1 VYAEIMT
8 RVATVERKRSS
19 NPRISLRRNDL
30 LQPFLKWAGG
40 KRQLVPEIR
49 KYSPTKFKLYFEPF
63 VGAGA
68 VLFDLQPQAALIND
82 ANEELVNCYRV
93 IKEDPEGLIAHA
105 RQHKNT
111 KEYFY
116 RLRSLDREPGF
127 KSLSSLERA
136 SRIIFLNKTCYNGLF
151 RVNSQG
157 QFNVPFGKYA
167 NPVIVDEIVIR
178 AVSRYFN
185 EARVEVSNEDFEVAL
200 SGAGRGDF
208 VYLDPP
214 YDPLSDTSSFTGY
227 NLNSFGRNEQQRLQR
242 VCDDLTGRGCKLL
255 LSNSATDFIRDLYS
269 DTSRYTIVE
278 VEANRNINSVG
289 TSRGKISELLI
300 FNNYNAVQE

>member
-1 VYAEIMT
+1 LQRWNAQKT
-8 RVATVERKRSS
+8 ATHRTT
-19 NPRISLRRNDL
+19 LRRNDL

-49 KYSPTKFKLYFEPF
+49 KYIPPKFKLYFEPF

-68 VLFDLQPQAALIND
+68 VLFELQPSTALIND
-82 ANEELVNCYRV
+82 ANQELINCYRV
-93 IKEDPEGLIAHA
+93 IKETPEELIAHA
-105 RQHKNT
+105 RKHQNT
-111 KEYFY
+111 KKYFY
-116 RLRSLDREPGF
+116 RLRSLDREPDF
-127 KSLSSLERA
+127 KTLSPLERA

-157 QFNVPFGKYA
+157 QFNVPFGNYS

-185 EARVEVSNEDFEVAL
+185 EAQVQISTDDFEVAL

-214 YDPLSDTSSFTGY
+214 YDPVSDTSSFTGY
-227 NLNSFGRNEQQRLQR
+227 NLNSFGRDEQRRLQR
-242 VCDDLTGRGCKLL
+242 VCDDLTQRGCKVL
-255 LSNSATDFIRDLYS
+255 LSNSATEFIRELYS

-300 FNNYNAVQE
+300 FNKHNAV